1 MKRQLDDYIRQY
13 YNPLFKRSRIMAGKN
28 YEMARH
34 IASWKRKVMRG
45 WESIEVVSVKTP
57 DSNVKPLS
65 LGESFKAEIVLDLN
79 ELSGTDIGIEV
90 LFGKKI
96 NDEVKEPSF
105 KEEMTLMRSE
115 KNLVSFACDIP
126 INQAGVYDFVFRLF
140 PKSPLLPHRQDF
152 NLVKWI

>member
-1 MKRQLDDYIRQY
+1 
-13 YNPLFKRSRIMAGKN
+13 MAAKN

-34 IASWKRKVMRG
+34 IANWKRKVSRG
-45 WESIEVVSVKTP
+45 WESIEVRSVNIP
-57 DSNVKPLS
+57 DSSQKPLS
-65 LGESFKAEIVLDLN
+65 LGESFKAEITLDLN

-96 NDEVKEPSF
+96 NDEVKEPIF
-105 KEEMTLMRSE
+105 IEAMTMASAE
-115 KNLVSFACDIP
+115 NNMVTFACDIP
-126 INQAGVYDFVFRLF
+126 FKQAGVYDYAFRLF